1 MKRKAIIITIY
12 AVLILIVIGI
22 ILSLVQENFN
32 GNTLLKGAI
41 ALAACISALVK
52 LHSGGAGTRRSAA
65 FYEREYSQEI
75 AGAFSKPDESPF
87 ARSFFTPLG
96 YTIRS
101 DTKRHCEP

>member
-41 ALAACISALVK
+41 ALAG
-52 LHSGGAGTRRSAA
+52 LHFR
-65 FYEREYSQEI
+65 
-75 AGAFSKPDESPF
+75 
-87 ARSFFTPLG
+87 LG
-96 YTIRS
+96 
-101 DTKRHCEP
+101 